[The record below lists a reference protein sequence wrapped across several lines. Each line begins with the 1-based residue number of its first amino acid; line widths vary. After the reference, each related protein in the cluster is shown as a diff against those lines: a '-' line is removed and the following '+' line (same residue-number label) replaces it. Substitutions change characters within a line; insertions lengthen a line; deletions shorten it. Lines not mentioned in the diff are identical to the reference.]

1 MLVLQVVLKPPFQMK
16 PKMLCKLY
24 FLVTPRCRLNSSL
37 TTLLITSAP
46 SDIDQAIRRSLLVYS
61 DRCFEI
67 VFTRVVLE
75 TKILGVLGY
84 VAKDVTRFEAFLNDL
99 QRQELSVFVII
110 R

>member
-1 MLVLQVVLKPPFQMK
+1 M
-16 PKMLCKLY
+16 
-24 FLVTPRCRLNSSL
+24 
-37 TTLLITSAP
+37 
-46 SDIDQAIRRSLLVYS
+46 YS